1 VAGNAGNLPPLI
13 IKRVKKGGHGAA
25 HGSSTWKIALADF
38 MTAMFIIFLLL
49 WLISQT
55 TPEQRAG
62 IADYFAPAS
71 ASRSTNGSGGVMGGR
86 VIAQP
91 GAMPVRASQLGPP
104 GGGPSVPQ
112 EGEGNTD
119 VKGYPGTA
127 PKPLGDKVAPG
138 ISKSSANSDDEGK
151 RFAQVSQQIRQAIQE
166 VPELQGSQQNL
177 LIDQTRKGLRIQLID
192 NDKAAMFGNASAAPL
207 PNTVKLMAQVAKV
220 IASVPNKIEISGHTD
235 SSQFSAKA
243 AYTNW
248 ELSSDRANASRRLLV
263 ADGIADN
270 RIVNV
275 VGKADR
281 EPLFPDEPAS
291 PRNRRIS
298 IVLLNE
304 ASANAAANGSDGD
317 SDSDADS
324 APTKAAEI
332 PSAPD
337 GPLIK
342 R

>member
-1 VAGNAGNLPPLI
+1 MAGNAGNLPPLI
-13 IKRVKKGGHGAA
+13 IKRVKKGGHDAP
-25 HGSSTWKIALADF
+25 HGNSTWKIALADF

-55 TPEQRAG
+55 TPEQKAG

-112 EGEGNTD
+112 DGEGNTD
-119 VKGYPGTA
+119 VRGYPGTA

-151 RFAQVSQQIRQAIQE
+151 RFNQVAAQIRQAIQE

-177 LIDQTRKGLRIQLID
+177 LIDQTKKGLRIQLVD

-220 IASVPNKIEISGHTD
+220 IATVPNKIEISGHTD
-235 SSQFSAKA
+235 SSQFNAKA

-263 ADGIADN
+263 GDGIADN

-281 EPLFPDEPAS
+281 EPLFPDDPAS

-304 ASANAAANGSDGD
+304 ANSGGDAASSD
-317 SDSDADS
+317 SDSDTD
-324 APTKAAEI
+324 TAAAQAAATVV
-332 PSAPD
+332 PPAPD